1 MGLPHEL
8 LDADAAL
15 HEIHARVRFSA
26 FLNPVNVPA
35 ARDAFLAGAAAPPFT
50 YAPATWAD
58 DALDALRRL
67 RVPRQHPLGEV
78 VADVAADT
86 TLLVTALRDRTAE
99 VFDALTLRHRWR
111 SEPLSEDDLAGLP
124 EAPSNE
130 DARAVPHA
138 HMRLTLERALRA
150 RGLDDWAVVVDPAMS
165 ARVLVDATHAEV
177 RVAPH
182 ARFCHRDLRG
192 LVAHEIDV
200 HVTRAH
206 NGAKQPLRLFATGLH
221 GAGFVEEGLALMA
234 EARVGTLTRRTLR
247 LQGHVARAVQ
257 LARELGFRDLY
268 EALALDLPA
277 SSAWSI
283 ALRVKRGLADPAAP
297 GAYAKD
303 VIYLE
308 GYRRVRAH
316 LRGDDDLERLRALY
330 VGKVGLDDAV
340 TDWATQGWVTPS
352 SLPPLWQG
360 PA

>member
-15 HEIHARVRFSA
+15 HEVHARVRFSM

-50 YAPATWAD
+50 YAPAIWAD
-58 DALDALRRL
+58 DTLGALRRL
-67 RVPRQHPLGEV
+67 RVPREHPLGEV
-78 VADVAADT
+78 VAAVVTDT
-86 TLLVTALRDRTAE
+86 TLLVKALRDRTADA
-99 VFDALTLRHRWR
+99 FDALTRRHRWR
-111 SEPLSEDDLAGLP
+111 SEPLSEEDLDGLP
-124 EAPSNE
+124 EAPSDE
-130 DARAVPHA
+130 DARAIPHA
-138 HMRLTLERALRA
+138 RMSLALEQALRA
-150 RGLDDWAVVVDPAMS
+150 RGLDAWSVVEDPAMS

-200 HVTRAH
+200 HVARAH
-206 NGAKQPLRLFATGLH
+206 NGARQPLRLFATGLH
-221 GAGFVEEGLALMA
+221 GAGFVEEGLAMMA

-247 LQGHVARAVQ
+247 LQGHVARAVH
-257 LARELGFRDLY
+257 LAREVGFRDLY
-268 EALALDLPA
+268 EALAQDLPA

-303 VIYLE
+303 VVYLE

-316 LRGDDDLERLRALY
+316 LRDDEELPRLRALY
-330 VGKVGLDDAV
+330 VGKVGIDDAV
-340 TDWATQGWVTPS
+340 DDWAAQGWLTPAT
-352 SLPPLWQG
+352 LPPLWRRSS
-360 PA
+360 